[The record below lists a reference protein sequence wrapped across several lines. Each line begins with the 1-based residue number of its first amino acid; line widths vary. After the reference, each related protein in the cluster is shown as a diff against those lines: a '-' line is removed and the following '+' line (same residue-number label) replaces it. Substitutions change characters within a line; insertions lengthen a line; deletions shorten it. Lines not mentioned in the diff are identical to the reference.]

1 MLIDSLDA
9 LCLDTFDPSP
19 VASFLS
25 ISHSACPTPCINHG
39 VVRLFFWIVLR
50 LFWSWLALLYH
61 KIFDI
66 SWHIWLIPS
75 FMIFKS
81 HYFRRPSNCT
91 ILHRQLTTTTF
102 LNLFDSLRQTLR
114 LELRGGLHLELLW
127 VWQVVLLPEPRLRPR
142 ILTLASKTCSA
153 DQCSFVSCSMTMNDA
168 WYAVQLR
175 RTPLQSVLH
184 HGFPLA
190 NVRVPT
196 GCCCRCRCC
205 RRLVHRFKL
214 WHCHTDIG
222 GFCFGLPGC
231 LVRSCKHQFLMFLRC
246 PGIGAAA
253 GVAAVLNRAGSW
265 NWSNHVKK
273 CQAELR
279 LSVSLQVQIVRQ
291 DQYGQ
296 WPPPPV
302 ALYSDLRSKSQQFQ
316 VALLDLS
323 RCLSLWTDRPWHQ
336 IPSCAI
342 RTWTLR
348 PCNISPTCCGM
359 ISYWFMMIY
368 DAYGYWYLLIAADGS
383 RCILEVLGAGTS
395 CSRARTCQGPKSIW
409 RLLGAIHWLR
419 RLYNSGSQWERDA
432 WHGAWHGQ
440 IRNALRLQ
448 MRFRKL
454 HHLPELT
461 LRPKLPQV
469 QETPTRIWIHV
480 DCYMMLYDPSYDSAW
495 FCYIVLLLYSI
506 LICALPLIELLLS
519 PPMSHF
525 RALWAPPLCGS
536 SALTMVH
543 SVHSLKSEFSKHIE
557 CLWKFWA
564 LNMFI
569 LTCKTTPDATGPEV
583 QEVTPPSSLLSK
595 HE

>member
-1 MLIDSLDA
+1 MLIDSLGA

-39 VVRLFFWIVLR
+39 VVRLFFWIVPR

-102 LNLFDSLRQTLR
+102 LNLFGSLRQTLR

-190 NVRVPT
+190 NVRVTT

-214 WHCHTDIG
+214 WHCHTDIDIG

-265 NWSNHVKK
+265 NWWNHVKK
-273 CQAELR
+273 CQAELQ

-368 DAYGYWYLLIAADGS
+368 DAYGYWYLLMLLMDLDAFLKSWVQAPVVPEPEPARAPSRFEDFLVPFTGWGDCTIQAVSEKGMSDMVPDMARSEMPYDSKWGS
-383 RCILEVLGAGTS
+383 GNST
-395 CSRARTCQGPKSIW
+395 TCQSWHCDRNCRKSRRPRPGFGFMSIAIW
-409 RLLGAIHWLR
+409 CCMTRHMTLHDFAIL
-419 RLYNSGSQWERDA
+419 
-432 WHGAWHGQ
+432 
-440 IRNALRLQ
+440 
-448 MRFRKL
+448 
-454 HHLPELT
+454 
-461 LRPKLPQV
+461 
-469 QETPTRIWIHV
+469 
-480 DCYMMLYDPSYDSAW
+480 
-495 FCYIVLLLYSI
+495 FCYYI
-506 LICALPLIELLLS
+506 LFLFVHFLS
-519 PPMSHF
+519 LSSFYHLQCPSEH
-525 RALWAPPLCGS
+525 RHYVEAPPL
-536 SALTMVH
+536 
-543 SVHSLKSEFSKHIE
+543 
-557 CLWKFWA
+557 LWS
-564 LNMFI
+564 
-569 LTCKTTPDATGPEV
+569 TQST
-583 QEVTPPSSLLSK
+583 
-595 HE
+595 H